1 MITNQ
6 YHLEIKKQ
14 IEEINNNDCEIKTFR
29 TALLIRKKINYLHK
43 QKQVLSYL
51 DKTYLLNLL
60 NNTLKSKLLAIN
72 PNLSKKDIT
81 SILQIIKDD
90 YNSLPIDLSII
101 NDDIITYY
109 KGQYDNPYI
118 NQIKILSKKNFEE
131 IPNLH
136 NLYNLISTYKTI
148 YHNYD
153 EIKFHNFYNFYHPYD
168 HHYTKKHPSLL
179 PMLNHINRILKPYNN
194 NKPVIEYNF
203 HLNYTSNT
211 KLFINTNLTKISQS
225 ILNKKNITFDL
236 ISINDWN
243 EIHHFK
249 IKQIV
254 NKDYTYTWKSIE
266 ITPKIWNLSESI
278 NNTNNKNKTLTK
290 TRN

>member
-1 MITNQ
+1 MITNK

-29 TALLIRKKINYLHK
+29 TALLIRKKINYLYK

-51 DKTYLLNLL
+51 HKTYLLNLL
-60 NNTLKSKLLAIN
+60 NNTLKSKLLKIN

-90 YNSLPIDLSII
+90 YNSLPLDLNII

-168 HHYTKKHPSLL
+168 QHYTKKHPSLL

-194 NKPVIEYNF
+194 NKPVIEYKY

-225 ILNKKNITFDL
+225 ILNKKSITFDL

-254 NKDYTYTWKSIE
+254 NKDHTYTWKSIE

-278 NNTNNKNKTLTK
+278 NNTNNKTLTK